1 MGKSL
6 LKNLKK
12 MTEQNFKEEI
22 KRLEKERDKNAA
34 IRCHRVAAK
43 FQRQIDNLIKIYNES
58 KN

>member
-1 MGKSL
+1 
-6 LKNLKK
+6 
-12 MTEQNFKEEI
+12 MTEQQFNAEI

-43 FQRQIDNLIKIYNES
+43 FQRQIDNLIKFYNES